1 MKYHRLIGIL
11 GLIFF
16 IASCEKKIFDKR
28 TKYIGDYEFTI
39 NITCTPNIGD
49 CDTSYTYDGN
59 IDYSSDKDKVIIQFE
74 SNFSIEPLIDDD
86 NNLIQNID
94 HYQSDSLGRFL
105 NNNEVEFVV
114 RTGGLG
120 GGYFRNVYGKK
131 K

>member
-1 MKYHRLIGIL
+1 MKYYRLIGLL

-16 IASCEKKIFDKR
+16 TASCEKKIFDNR
-28 TKYIGDYEFTI
+28 TKYIGDYEFII
-39 NITCTPNIGD
+39 NITCTPNLGD
-49 CDTSYTYDGN
+49 CDTSYTYDGI
-59 IDYSSDKDKVIIQFE
+59 IDYSSDKDKVVIQFE

-86 NNLIQNID
+86 NNLIQHID

-105 NNNEVEFVV
+105 NKSEVEFVI